1 MAVGRPTVSGRR
13 EEAITTEKTPGAAAG
28 IRPPQQKDLIM
39 SKKIGFVGLGTMG
52 LPMAV
57 NLNKAGFEV
66 IGYDAYAGSRQ
77 KALAAGI
84 TIAETLQEVAARSED
99 TIVSMVR
106 DYAQNLDVILG
117 EGGLLSA
124 GPKDLTII
132 VMSTLDPDTMNELGQ
147 QVEESGYAKL
157 IAAAVSGGAT
167 GAQAGTLSIMASG
180 PEDRVASA
188 RAYFDAVGS
197 NVFYYGSE
205 PGNSQAAKLVN
216 NLILGI
222 TMNAVAE
229 GLKFGAQ
236 YNLPQD
242 ELLNLFRVSTGDSW
256 VARNWA
262 SVSEWTADTAL
273 AVLLKDLKAAHLKG
287 LEHHVAMPFN
297 ALSSTQLFNSMG
309 KEKPQTT

>member
-1 MAVGRPTVSGRR
+1 
-13 EEAITTEKTPGAAAG
+13 
-28 IRPPQQKDLIM
+28 M

-66 IGYDAYAGSRQ
+66 IGYDAFEGSRE
-77 KALAAGI
+77 KAKAAGI
-84 TIAETLQEVAARSED
+84 TIAETLKEVAERAD
-99 TIVSMVR
+99 DAVVSMVR
-106 DYAQNLDVILG
+106 DYAQNVDVILG
-117 EGGLLSA
+117 EDGLLSA
-124 GPKDLTII
+124 GPQGLTVI

-147 QVEESGYAKL
+147 RVEEAGDVRL

-167 GAQAGTLSIMASG
+167 GAQAGTLSIMTSG
-180 PEDRVASA
+180 HEDRVRAA
-188 RAYFDAVGS
+188 RPYFDAVGS
-197 NVFYYGSE
+197 HVFYYGSE

-236 YNLPQD
+236 YDLPEE

-256 VARNWA
+256 VARNWD
-262 SVSEWTADTAL
+262 SVSQWTADTAL

-287 LEHHVAMPFN
+287 LEHNVAMPFN
-297 ALSSTQLFNSMG
+297 ALSSTQLFDSMG
-309 KEKPQTT
+309 QKPQAE

>member
-1 MAVGRPTVSGRR
+1 
-13 EEAITTEKTPGAAAG
+13 
-28 IRPPQQKDLIM
+28 M

-52 LPMAV
+52 LPMAI

-66 IGYDAYAGSRQ
+66 IGYDAYEGSRE
-77 KALAAGI
+77 KARAAGI
-84 TIAETLQEVAARSED
+84 TVAQTLKEVAEQSDEA
-99 TIVSMVR
+99 IVSMVR
-106 DYAQNLDVILG
+106 DYAQNVDVILG

-124 GPKDLTII
+124 GPKNVTII

-147 QVEESGYAKL
+147 QVEEGGYAKL

-180 PEDRVASA
+180 PEDVVTAA
-188 RAYFDAVGS
+188 RPYFDAVGS
-197 NVFYYGSE
+197 NTFYYGSK

-216 NLILGI
+216 NLVLGI
-222 TMNAVAE
+222 NMNAVAE

-236 YNLPQD
+236 YNLPEA
-242 ELLNLFRVSTGDSW
+242 ELLNLFKVSTGDSW
-256 VARNWA
+256 VARNWD

-287 LEHHVAMPFN
+287 LEHNVAMPFN
-297 ALSSTQLFNSMG
+297 ALSSTLLFDSMG
-309 KEKPQTT
+309 QEKPEAK

>member
-1 MAVGRPTVSGRR
+1 
-13 EEAITTEKTPGAAAG
+13 
-28 IRPPQQKDLIM
+28 M

-66 IGYDAYAGSRQ
+66 IGYDAFEGSRQ
-77 KALAAGI
+77 KAKAAGI
-84 TIAETLQEVAARSED
+84 TIAETLRGVAQQSDDA
-99 TIVSMVR
+99 IVSMVR
-106 DYAQNLDVILG
+106 DYAQNVDVILG
-117 EGGLLSA
+117 EDGLLSA
-124 GPKDLTII
+124 NPKKLTII

-147 QVEESGYAKL
+147 QVEEHSDVKL
-157 IAAAVSGGAT
+157 IAAAVSGGST
-167 GAQAGTLSIMASG
+167 GAEAGTLSIMTSG
-180 PEDRVASA
+180 PEDRVTAA
-188 RAYFDAVGS
+188 RPYFDAVGS
-197 NVFYYGSE
+197 NVFYYGKK

-222 TMNAVAE
+222 NMNAVAE
-229 GLKFGAQ
+229 GLRFGAQ

-256 VARNWA
+256 VARNWD

-287 LEHHVAMPFN
+287 LERNVAMPFN
-297 ALSSTQLFNSMG
+297 ALSSTQLFESMG
-309 KEKPQTT
+309 QAKPKAK